1 VGQTDDYVNG
11 YIPTSVP
18 ASIMDGSVMAS
29 QTSVPCL
36 DTSSSKLGNGCDPKL
51 GEQLCFDP
59 VGVNR
64 RIGHS
69 VLTGL
74 VSPDNHH
81 YSATSGQQHSWMS
94 QQQQPWIMAPSY
106 YSPSPAI

>member
-51 GEQLCFDP
+51 
-59 VGVNR
+59 
-64 RIGHS
+64 
-69 VLTGL
+69 
-74 VSPDNHH
+74 DNHH